1 MEKILVVDE
10 NAHDREVA
18 GQCLRDHGMIPLYA
32 ASGDDA
38 IRAIETDHP
47 DAVLTDLHLPGMD
60 GLELVRL
67 VRSKYAGMPVVLMTS
82 HGTEE
87 SAIRALR
94 AGALSYVPKAMLRST
109 LCNAMEM
116 VMAAVEQRRFREQTR
131 RLLESSE
138 AHFVLGYEQDGPAA
152 MINHLQSNL
161 REVNF
166 CDDTELFQ
174 IGTALAE
181 ALNNA
186 IEHGN
191 LELESRLRED
201 GTDAYARLRYERS
214 IQPPYRDRRVR
225 ITEHL
230 APDVV
235 RYTVLDEGRGFDV
248 HTVPDPRQPDCL
260 LKLSGRGLFLVRTF
274 MDDVAFNPAGNEIAM
289 TRHRRERVA
298 PRLPV

>member
-1 MEKILVVDE
+1 MEKILVVDD
-10 NAHDREVA
+10 NPQDRELA
-18 GQCLRDHGMIPLYA
+18 GQCLRDHGMVPLFA

-38 IRAIETDHP
+38 IHTIESEHP
-47 DAVLTDLHLPGMD
+47 DAVLTDLNMPGMD

-67 VRSKYAGMPVVLMTS
+67 VRSKYSGIPVVLMTS
-82 HGTEE
+82 RGSEE
-87 SAIRALR
+87 SAVRALR
-94 AGALSYVPKAMLRST
+94 AGALSYVPKDLLRST

-131 RLLESSE
+131 RLLERSE
-138 AHFVLGYEQDGPAA
+138 AHFVLGYQADGPAA
-152 MINHLQSNL
+152 LINHLQSNL

-186 IEHGN
+186 IDHGN

-201 GTDAYARLRYERS
+201 GSDAYARLRHERAVS
-214 IQPPYRDRRVR
+214 SPWRERRVR
-225 ITEHL
+225 LTEHL
-230 APDVV
+230 APDTV

-248 HTVPDPRQPDCL
+248 RTVPDPRHPDCL

-274 MDDVAFNPAGNEIAM
+274 MDDVAFNAAGNEITM
-289 TRHRRERVA
+289 TRRRRERVT
-298 PRLPV
+298 PGLPV